1 MINDKKN
8 NGPKFP
14 KGLSNFPIKS
24 CQTVAQIRQS
34 VSKEEKSVLKEEKA
48 FGPTEAS
55 PISGL
60 RSNLP
65 AMGFSR
71 ALQTPEETTNNYI
84 PLEDPSTLLA
94 QKHFGVVTTLHC
106 WGTHSHHSTMI

>member
-1 MINDKKN
+1 MYRRRSI
-8 NGPKFP
+8 
-14 KGLSNFPIKS
+14 
-24 CQTVAQIRQS
+24 
-34 VSKEEKSVLKEEKA
+34 EEQA

-71 ALQTPEETTNNYI
+71 ALQSPEETTNNDI
-84 PLEDPSTLLA
+84 ALLGEPFTILA
-94 QKHFGVVTTLHC
+94 QKYFGVVTTLHC
-106 WGTHSHHSTMI
+106 WGSHSHCSTMMKP

>member
-1 MINDKKN
+1 MYRRRSI
-8 NGPKFP
+8 
-14 KGLSNFPIKS
+14 
-24 CQTVAQIRQS
+24 
-34 VSKEEKSVLKEEKA
+34 EEQA

-71 ALQTPEETTNNYI
+71 ALQTPEETTNNDIVGGAIHNISTKVFWRCDYI
-84 PLEDPSTLLA
+84 ALLGDPFTS
-94 QKHFGVVTTLHC
+94 FNND
-106 WGTHSHHSTMI
+106 

>member
-1 MINDKKN
+1 MYRRRSI
-8 NGPKFP
+8 
-14 KGLSNFPIKS
+14 
-24 CQTVAQIRQS
+24 
-34 VSKEEKSVLKEEKA
+34 EEQA

-106 WGTHSHHSTMI
+106 WGTHSHHSTMMKKTPFSFVACDNFVRMDVVPFQP